1 MLEHFQMSAA
11 YNAWANEAVYD
22 AAAPLSDADYRA
34 DKGAF
39 FGSLHRTLNH
49 LLVTDRIWM
58 KRMTGTGEA
67 PATLDA
73 ILFEDFA
80 SLQAARVEQDARI
93 SAWIDTLTDTALA
106 ATFTYT
112 PVSTP
117 QLVTQR
123 LAPVLAHLF
132 NHQTHHRGQCHTI
145 LTALGRPS
153 VTLDMISFQRHAG
166 KRWA

>member
-80 SLQAARVEQDARI
+80 SLQAARVAQDAHI
-93 SAWIDTLTDTALA
+93 SAWIGTLTDTALA

-117 QLVTQR
+117 QPVTQR

>member
-1 MLEHFQMSAA
+1 MLEHFLMSAA
-11 YNAWANEAVYD
+11 YNAWANEAVY
-22 AAAPLSDADYRA
+22 AAAAELGDADYRV
-34 DKGAF
+34 DTGAF

-73 ILFEDFA
+73 ILCADLA
-80 SLQAARVEQDARI
+80 GLQAARVKEDARI
-93 SAWIDTLTDTALA
+93 SDWVATLTETALA
-106 ATFTYT
+106 SIFTYT

-117 QLVTQR
+117 QPVTQR

-132 NHQTHHRGQCHTI
+132 NHQTHHRGQCHMI
-145 LTALGRPS
+145 LTSLGRPS
-153 VTLDMISFQRHAG
+153 LTLDMISFQRHAG
-166 KRWA
+166 KSWA

>member
-11 YNAWANEAVYD
+11 YNAWANQTVYG
-22 AAAPLSDADYRA
+22 AALQLTDADYRA

-49 LLVTDRIWM
+49 LLATDRIWM
-58 KRMTGTGEA
+58 KRLTGQGDA

-73 ILFEDFA
+73 VLFEDLSGLHQA
-80 SLQAARVEQDARI
+80 RLQEDGRI
-93 SAWIDTLTDTALA
+93 SDWVETLSETALA
-106 ATFTYT
+106 STFTYT
-112 PVSTP
+112 PISIPVP
-117 QLVTQR
+117 VTQR

-145 LTALGRPS
+145 LTSLGRPS
-153 VTLDMISFQRHAG
+153 VMLDMVSFLRNEG
-166 KRWA
+166 KRWS

>member
-80 SLQAARVEQDARI
+80 SLQAARVDQDARI
-93 SAWIDTLTDTALA
+93 SAWIGTLTDTALA

-117 QLVTQR
+117 QPVTQR